1 MYQTSQSVSTIL
13 VRDLNKVI
21 TELNAFGDAQNMWVV
36 EGTINNSAGNLALH
50 ISGAVSHFIGAVLG
64 KNGYVRER
72 EKEFTLKN
80 VPRDEVIAKV
90 RDAISIVTTVLP
102 LIKEDQLDQPFPERI
117 GDQTFSIGLFLI
129 RLVGHVNYH
138 LGQINYHRRIIH
150 KENAR

>member
-21 TELNAFGDAQNMWVV
+21 VELNAFGDAQNMWVV
-36 EGTINNSAGNLALH
+36 DGAINNSAGNLALH

-72 EKEFTLKN
+72 EREFALKD

-102 LIKEDQLDQPFPERI
+102 LIKEDQLDQPFPEKI
-117 GDQTFSIGLFLI
+117 GNQVLSIGFFLTSM
-129 RLVGHVNYH
+129 VSHVNYH
-138 LGQINYHRRIIH
+138 LGQINYHRRLIE
-150 KENAR
+150 KAKAQ